1 MRAASA
7 GTLMCSLLRLRP
19 TESGLIRFVGLRVH
33 GYCMH
38 SVVPNR
44 ICGAASTRV
53 CKVFF
58 VIIEFTQ
65 DGSLIARLVSFESET
80 VPRGFINFW
89 LHVFQPKSFFDA
101 GPLPGDFRRLRA
113 VKLLCIAEPRLRNFN
128 GHERGAVDYSRCLCP
143 YITVLNCGSCMGQF
157 SNF

>member
-1 MRAASA
+1 
-7 GTLMCSLLRLRP
+7 MCSLLRLRP

-58 VIIEFTQ
+58 VIIELTQ
-65 DGSLIARLVSFESET
+65 DGSLIAGLVFFESEA

-89 LHVFQPKSFFDA
+89 LEHAARVPAIKLFDA
-101 GPLPGDFRRLRA
+101 EPLPGDFRLLHA
-113 VKLLCIAEPRLRNFN
+113 VKLL
-128 GHERGAVDYSRCLCP
+128 YQSRTTP
-143 YITVLNCGSCMGQF
+143 
-157 SNF
+157 